1 MANGTLSGAK
11 LKKVLAALEG
21 DWQAE
26 MEGYHTYQAL
36 ADLDTDPVRA
46 QVLRHLAGAEWEH
59 AALWHGRILEL
70 GGPEPVYRGNPSGD
84 AHSLA
89 TRAGGIRMALR
100 RLEIDESRAIASYG
114 EQLKAL
120 GDEESIAI
128 LEHVIEDEKDHYKE
142 LGALLRGHYPQPAGA
157 HKIDAQAVLDEML
170 AKRNQGRK
178 QPGSWIGDAIYGV
191 NDGLGALFGI
201 VSGVSG
207 ATMGD
212 PAQTSHYVL
221 LAGISGLIASALSMG
236 SGAYLAAKSE
246 REIYMAE
253 LIREREAIKMNGP
266 EARELLSLYYQVKGL
281 PEEDAQNMVN
291 HIAADPEQLLR
302 VLAAE
307 RLGTSEDALANPWVS
322 AGSGALS
329 TAIGAAIP
337 VIPFFFLNGINAVIA
352 AAVVSLI
359 AHFAVGAAKSLI
371 TVRSWWSSGMEM
383 TLVGALEGAVTYG
396 IGFLLGK
403 GGM

>member
-1 MANGTLSGAK
+1 MEMANATLSSAK

-21 DWQAE
+21 NWQAE
-26 MEGYHTYQAL
+26 MEGYHTYLTL
-36 ADLDTDPVRA
+36 ANRDTDPVRS

-59 AALWHGRILEL
+59 AQLWHGRIVEL
-70 GGPEPVYRGNPSGD
+70 GGDEPVYRGNPGGE
-84 AHSLA
+84 ANSLA
-89 TRAGGIRMALR
+89 NRAGGVRMALR
-100 RLEIDESRAIASYG
+100 RLEIEESRHIANYG
-114 EQLKAL
+114 SQLKGL
-120 GDEESIAI
+120 GDEDSIAI
-128 LEHVIEDEKDHYKE
+128 LEHVIEDEKDHHRE
-142 LGALLRGHYPQPAGA
+142 LGSLLRGHYQAPAGA
-157 HKIDAQAVLDEML
+157 PRIDPKAVLEELL

-191 NDGLGALFGI
+191 NDGLGAIFGI

-207 ATMGD
+207 ATAGD
-212 PAQTSHYVL
+212 SKYVL
-221 LAGISGLIASALSMG
+221 LAGLSGLIASALSMG

-246 REIYMAE
+246 REIYLAE
-253 LIREREAIKMNGP
+253 LEREREAIKMNGP

-281 PEEDAQNMVN
+281 PEADADHMVN
-291 HIAADPEQLLR
+291 HIASDPEQMLR
-302 VLAAE
+302 ALASE
-307 RLGTSEDALANPWVS
+307 RLGSSEEALANPLVS

-329 TAIGAAIP
+329 TAVGAAIP
-337 VIPFFFLNGINAVIA
+337 IIPFFFMQGIGAVVA
-352 AAVVSLI
+352 AAVISLA

-383 TLVGALEGAVTYG
+383 TVVGAVEGAVTYG